1 MEQNHK
7 PAKEQFD
14 NNSIKVLNGTSIFKG
29 GRSHS
34 HQWQLA
40 AELQSPACCPYIGNR
55 SVGLKSFALVYA
67 APAKTEQKWAMD
79 SRLLND
85 AGRDEKPLT
94 TEPEEEEFV
103 VNGIYALVIGYEVFV
118 KQ

>member
-14 NNSIKVLNGTSIFKG
+14 NNSIKVINGTSIFKG

-40 AELQSPACCPYIGNR
+40 AELQSPA
-55 SVGLKSFALVYA
+55 
-67 APAKTEQKWAMD
+67 
-79 SRLLND
+79 
-85 AGRDEKPLT
+85 
-94 TEPEEEEFV
+94 
-103 VNGIYALVIGYEVFV
+103 
-118 KQ
+118 